1 MPTGS
6 VSSYAIWP
14 DGGRRLAEFYAAA
27 LGSEVGGAPYPD
39 GLGNEA
45 ASPSPSD
52 QPS

>member
-6 VSSYAIWP
+6 VSSYAIWS
-14 DGGRRLAEFYAAA
+14 DDGRRLAEFYAAA
-27 LGSEVGGAPYPD
+27 LGSEVGAPYPD